1 LKAAHGA
8 GDPYPRPFLLQI
20 LEVRDALDEERL
32 PFLGRKDLVTDMNLM
47 CKAPLL
53 CWRNRSWVEQSGD
66 VR

>member
-1 LKAAHGA
+1 LKAARDA
-8 GDPYPRPFLLQI
+8 EDPYPRPFLLQI
-20 LEVRDALDEERL
+20 REVQDALGEERL